1 MLRYAKFD
9 MNVIQVAVWNEIQ
22 ETGDRCWDLLGLMQ
36 STGGLSPSYIIILL
50 CKLISGKSSAWLL
63 QHSQR
68 LWLWSGTPCRR
79 SISEVSQVK
88 SHDKPW
94 RVTSGSAVKPFAS
107 FGQRYGSTQ
116 AKQCS
121 NGIQVAMP
129 SSKWELHVRSDLGPF
144 SLPSG
149 SAMHSTCAVPKLR
162 AQGNMAKKCTQFPKS
177 SRKTLVWLCVIVKLG
192 ESANIKTAS
201 ATETLCIFLCPGEDI
216 LIGLTLAWLV
226 GRNHESRRRC
236 FFFPECRSTN
246 SRFDN
251 VQYMPAYPSPSL
263 MESTRMWRSIKWHAF
278 LKRFWGKNGAPN
290 LEDVACNVGYANCF
304 PSKGRFKQ
312 QVTKHGPTWP
322 GSQVSYEINKPTT
335 HTYAYIIIYIY
346 MYIYI
351 YVDVYSWI
359 YMMFP

>member
-129 SSKWELHVRSDLGPF
+129 SSQWELHVRSDLGPF

-236 FFFPECRSTN
+236 FFFQNAAVPTPDSTM
-246 SRFDN
+246 
-251 VQYMPAYPSPSL
+251 Y
-263 MESTRMWRSIKWHAF
+263 STCLRILHRASWKAPRMWRYIKWHAF

-335 HTYAYIIIYIY
+335 HTYAYIIIYIC
-346 MYIYI
+346 MYIY
-351 YVDVYSWI
+351 
-359 YMMFP
+359 M

>member
-201 ATETLCIFLCPGEDI
+201 ATETLCIFLRPGDDI

-236 FFFPECRSTN
+236 FFFRMP
-246 SRFDN
+246 
-251 VQYMPAYPSPSL
+251 QYQLQIRQCTVHACVSFTEPHGKHSHVTFHQMACVS
-263 MESTRMWRSIKWHAF
+263 EAF
-278 LKRFWGKNGAPN
+278 LRKKRGTQLGRCSLQRWLRK
-290 LEDVACNVGYANCF
+290 LF
-304 PSKGRFKQ
+304 PFKG
-312 QVTKHGPTWP
+312 QVQTASH
-322 GSQVSYEINKPTT
+322 
-335 HTYAYIIIYIY
+335 
-346 MYIYI
+346 
-351 YVDVYSWI
+351 
-359 YMMFP
+359 